1 MPGRMAATAS
11 PRCSTPAE
19 MEAAAP
25 AGPDGGTEAALR
37 GLAQLAGL
45 APNEVLLNRIRRAAR
60 TAEEAARAKPDLVHP
75 AWAALL
81 DAVTVQETRMFRA
94 AGQVASFRES
104 VLPRLVAEA
113 GGRALS
119 LVSAGCATGEEA
131 WTLAVLGAR
140 AGCAW
145 RVLGLDLCRPALAV
159 AEAARYRL
167 GPPDALREVP
177 AEDRAMLEIAAG
189 SFAPARELRAH
200 VRFHRANLLE
210 PGLNPGSAD
219 VIFCRNVLIYLTDAA
234 RARVLRALA
243 AALRPGGALL
253 LGPTDAPP
261 RGLGLVPWSR
271 ESVGL
276 WRREG
281 GDG

>member
-1 MPGRMAATAS
+1 
-11 PRCSTPAE
+11 

-25 AGPDGGTEAALR
+25 AGLEGGMEAALR

-45 APNEVLLNRIRRAAR
+45 APNEVLLNRIRRAGRIASD
-60 TAEEAARAKPDLVHP
+60 AALVPPALADP

-94 AGQVASFRES
+94 AGQVAAFRDA
-104 VLPRLVAEA
+104 VLPQLVAGA
-113 GGRALS
+113 GGRPLT

-145 RVLGLDLCRPALAV
+145 RVVGLDLCRPALAL

-177 AEDRAMLEIAAG
+177 AEDRAMLEIGAEC
-189 SFAPARELRAH
+189 FEPARPLRPH
-200 VRFHRANLLE
+200 VAFRRANLLE
-210 PGLNPGSAD
+210 PGLKPRAAD
-219 VIFCRNVLIYLTDAA
+219 AIFCRNVLIYLTEEA
-234 RARVLRALA
+234 RGRVVRALA

-253 LGPTDAPP
+253 LGPTDSPP

-271 ESVGL
+271 DSIGL
-276 WRREG
+276 WRREDDRG
-281 GDG
+281 

>member
-1 MPGRMAATAS
+1 MPAKLAATAS

-19 MEAAAP
+19 MEPAAP
-25 AGPDGGTEAALR
+25 AGFDGGVEAALC

-45 APNEVLLNRIRRAAR
+45 APNDVLLNRIRRAGPVA
-60 TAEEAARAKPDLVHP
+60 AEAARAAPDLAHP

-94 AGQVASFRES
+94 AGQVAAFRGT
-104 VLPRLVAEA
+104 VLPGLVEGAA
-113 GGRALS
+113 GRPLL

-131 WTLAVLGAR
+131 WTLALLGAR

-145 RVLGLDLCRPALAV
+145 RVLGLDLCRPALSL

-177 AEDRAMLEIAAG
+177 AEDRAMLEIGADC
-189 SFAPARELRAH
+189 FEPARALRAQ
-200 VRFHRANLLE
+200 VRFRRANLLE
-210 PGLNPGSAD
+210 PGLGPGSAD
-219 VIFCRNVLIYLTDAA
+219 AIFCRNVLIYLTEDA
-234 RARVLRALA
+234 RARVVRALA
-243 AALRPGGALL
+243 LALRPGGALL

-271 ESVGL
+271 NSVGL
-276 WRREG
+276 WRRED